1 MAYDANIAQE
11 NYQIYRFCYENGH
24 NEWVER
30 ARKCFDFWQGDQW
43 DPADRMKL
51 AAAGRPALTFNVVGS
66 LVRVMK
72 GMQRALR
79 NDVRFTPTEDAEAQ
93 DAAVRDAVWLNI
105 QQENALDFVESDV
118 WERGI
123 IMGRGFYDCRV
134 NFDHNMR
141 GSVQIKARRSQDI
154 VLDPAIDSYDTVDWP
169 QVYSRRWVSKFDIE
183 HIAGKAAAD
192 ELSYFDVPS
201 WYAYEDQ
208 FMAQRL
214 GRLPLY
220 LWRGVPDDKLIR
232 AFLLLDRQYYEMA
245 RKELFI
251 DTQTGD
257 VSEIPPAWGR
267 DRISHVLQQ
276 TPYLSTIKRK
286 IKTLRWRVT
295 CEGQVLHDAESPYRN
310 MTIVPFFPEMCEGV
324 SKGFV
329 EGMLDPQMLF
339 NKVTSQELHITNT
352 TANSGYKLKSGSL
365 RNMTVEELETSGSR
379 TGVVFELDNIEDLE
393 KLAPNQLPPAHDHLS
408 MKADSIMR
416 DLSGVSQQTRGF
428 AREDVAGEA
437 ILANQA
443 GSDLNFASALANLH
457 RTKDMLARLVMSMVQ
472 DYYTETRTLL
482 INRGSMFRP
491 QIEKLVLNQQTPEG
505 RVLNDVSRGKYST
518 YLVPSP
524 SRTTITDGEFEQ
536 LFKLREMGIQIP
548 DIVMIELSN
557 APNKGQIIQQMQGDS
572 VGQQQAEQ
580 AQAQQQGEMEMQL
593 MHAKIQKEEGAA
605 ALNQARAQKAHV
617 ESMSDPDA
625 AYERV
630 EMARIQSQ
638 QQTDTQ
644 RTAIDAAKL
653 GLQRRQQDHHTALEL
668 TRLDHEHAENQRDRT
683 HQSVER
689 EQDRQA
695 QRQSQASRAPK
706 PTKRPESA

>member
-30 ARKCFDFWQGDQW
+30 ARKCFDFWQGNQW
-43 DPADRMKL
+43 DPADRAKL
-51 AAAGRPALTFNVVGS
+51 AQSGRPALTFNVIGS
-66 LVRVMK
+66 LLRVMK

-93 DAAVRDAVWLNI
+93 DAQVRDAVWLNV
-105 QQENALDFVESDV
+105 QQENALDFIESEV

-123 IMGRGFYDCRV
+123 IMGRGYYDCRV
-134 NFDHNMR
+134 EFDDNMR
-141 GSVQIKARRSQDI
+141 GSVQIKSRRSQDV
-154 VLDPAIDSYDTVDWP
+154 VLDPAIDSYDTYDWP

-214 GRLPLY
+214 GKLPLY
-220 LWRGVPDDKLIR
+220 LWRGVPDAKLVR

-257 VSEIPPAWGR
+257 TSEIPPAWDHNR
-267 DRISHVLQQ
+267 VSHVLQQ
-276 TPYLSTIKRK
+276 APYLSTIKRK
-286 IKTLRWRVT
+286 VKTLRWRVT
-295 CEGQVLHDAESPYRN
+295 CEGQVLHDAESPYKR

-329 EGMLDPQMLF
+329 EDLCDPQQLF
-339 NKVTSQELHITNT
+339 NKVTSQELHIVNT
-352 TANSGYKLKSGSL
+352 TANSGYKLKTGSL
-365 RNMTVEELETSGSR
+365 RNMSIEELETSGSK
-379 TGVVFELDNIEDLE
+379 TGLVVELDNIEDLE
-393 KLAPNQLPPAHDHLS
+393 KFSPNQVPAGHDRLS

-443 GSDLNFASALANLH
+443 ASDLNFASALANLH
-457 RTKDMLARLVMSMVQ
+457 RTKDMLARLAMSMVS

-482 INRGSMFRP
+482 INRGSVFRP
-491 QIEKLVLNQQTPEG
+491 QIEQLVLNQPTPEG
-505 RVLNDVSRGKYST
+505 QVLNDVSKGKYST

-524 SRTTITDGEFEQ
+524 SRSTMSEGEFDQ
-536 LFKLREMGIQIP
+536 VFKLRELGIQIP
-548 DIVMIELSN
+548 DVVLVELSN
-557 APNKGQIIQQMQGDS
+557 APNKAQIIQQMQGDS
-572 VGQQQAEQ
+572 VNDQQIEQQIEQQQAQLEQ
-580 AQAQQQGEMEMQL
+580 QL
-593 MHAKIQKEEGAA
+593 TQAKIAKEQGAA
-605 ALNQARAQKAHV
+605 QLNEARAQKFASEV
-617 ESMSDPDA
+617 GRDPDA

-630 EMARIQSQ
+630 EMARLATQ
-638 QQTDTQ
+638 QQSDQQ
-644 RTAIDAAKL
+644 RTAIDVAKL
-653 GLQRRQQDHHTALEL
+653 GLQRRQQDHSTALKL
-668 TRLDHEHAENQRDRT
+668 TQMDHDRAENRRERA

-695 QRQSQASRAPK
+695 QKQRAPK
-706 PTKRPESA
+706 KPEAA